1 MCSGTEKQHVADD
14 YAKRLHIGQVEC
26 EVSILYMYV
35 YILVGTEIRMESTF
49 SWHEFYK
56 DLSHTNWYICC
67 MLKLK
72 LHAYVYILTY
82 VHYVLYHY
90 TTATYNNAYVHEN
103 VSEIINQDF
112 VTLTNMFMM

>member
-35 YILVGTEIRMESTF
+35 YVLVGIEIRMESTF

-56 DLSHTNWYICC
+56 DLIHTNWYICC

-72 LHAYVYILTY
+72 LHTYVYIRTLCLILL
-82 VHYVLYHY
+82 HY
-90 TTATYNNAYVHEN
+90 ATYNNAYVHEN
-103 VSEIINQDF
+103 VSEIINQVF
-112 VTLTNMFMM
+112 VTVTNMFMM